1 MSTTDPTRS
10 RPTVKQY
17 SPDDS
22 LREDDVHGSGWV
34 LFAGTM
40 LAMLAALNLI
50 DGIAAVSDSRFFVND
65 ATFIISNL
73 NTWGWVLILT
83 GIVQGAV
90 AAGVWMRAY
99 GVRWLGVAV
108 AGVNAIV
115 QMMFISAYPFWS
127 MAVFALDILV
137 IYGLVVHGGRRA
149 DA

>member
-1 MSTTDPTRS
+1 MSTTDPTRA

-22 LREDDVHGSGWV
+22 SRGDDTSGSGWV

-73 NTWGWVLILT
+73 NTWGWVLIAT

-90 AAGVWMRAY
+90 AAGVWMRAFA
-99 GVRWLGVAV
+99 VRWLGVAI

-137 IYGLVVHGGRRA
+137 IYALVVHGGRRA